1 MMCLRIHPSPW
12 RCSRRYFPLLTVT
25 SGFSKEV
32 GCVVMSAVTLGDSS
46 DRFYT
51 PEGIMTCVPY
61 EYELLSSENIKAA
74 LEGDVGS
81 TLTLG

>member
-1 MMCLRIHPSPW
+1 
-12 RCSRRYFPLLTVT
+12 
-25 SGFSKEV
+25 
-32 GCVVMSAVTLGDSS
+32 MSAVTLGDSS

>member
-1 MMCLRIHPSPW
+1 
-12 RCSRRYFPLLTVT
+12 
-25 SGFSKEV
+25 
-32 GCVVMSAVTLGDSS
+32 
-46 DRFYT
+46 
-51 PEGIMTCVPY
+51 MTCVPY